1 MRHIQI
7 CWKILT
13 GNVYINLFEQK
24 VINQTNSFVQFFI
37 SRYILPVVN
46 PDGYEFTQIEEDNRF
61 WRKTRKP
68 NSCPYNAQSGTM
80 SGIGTDANRNFG
92 YLWGTGGSSS
102 DPCSGAFMGEAA
114 FNNPETANIRDFLT
128 AHKDKI
134 KFFNTIHS
142 YMQMILLPWSHTA
155 EPAPNIEELTRVA
168 NVGNEALYAEF
179 GKTYKVSFRNGTS
192 LMKVYL

>member
-1 MRHIQI
+1 
-7 CWKILT
+7 
-13 GNVYINLFEQK
+13 
-24 VINQTNSFVQFFI
+24 
-37 SRYILPVVN
+37 
-46 PDGYEFTQIEEDNRF
+46 
-61 WRKTRKP
+61 
-68 NSCPYNAQSGTM
+68 M

-102 DPCSGAFMGEAA
+102 DPCSSAFMGEEA
-114 FNNPETANIRDFLT
+114 FNNPETANMRDFLT

-168 NVGNEALYAEF
+168 NVGNEALYAVF
-179 GKTYKVSFRNGTS
+179 GKTYKVS
-192 LMKVYL
+192 LKQI